1 MTALLGRGTRRLQGT
16 AAGVANLRRRFRER
30 PAPPYRPARPP
41 GRPSG
46 PGTPLVVVA
55 VTAAVGFLLVSQL
68 ASRDE
73 GFTQRL
79 EAESEENLARIL
91 AGLTDEADAL
101 RSEIADLKVQLAD
114 LRASTRQDDSAEQA
128 ARQQLQSL
136 AVLAGTVPVTGPG
149 LVLVVED
156 PARAVG
162 YDNLIDT
169 IQELRDAGAE
179 AVAVNG
185 RRVGAS
191 TSLAPRD
198 GGVAVDGTGLT
209 PPYRVVAIGQPAT
222 LEGGL
227 KIPGGTLDTLHA
239 LREVRAVVQRS
250 AKLEVPALATV
261 PSFRT
266 ARPVGSAP

>member
-1 MTALLGRGTRRLQGT
+1 MAVPGGPLL
-16 AAGVANLRRRFRER
+16 
-30 PAPPYRPARPP
+30 
-41 GRPSG
+41 
-46 PGTPLVVVA
+46 VVA

-68 ASRDE
+68 GARERFSE
-73 GFTQRL
+73 RL
-79 EAESEENLARIL
+79 EAESEENLTRIL
-91 AGLTDEADAL
+91 ASLTDEADAL
-101 RSEIADLKVQLAD
+101 REEIGDLKVQLAD
-114 LRASTRQDDSAEQA
+114 LRASTREDDSAERT
-128 ARQQLQSL
+128 AREQLQSL

-156 PARAVG
+156 PAGSVG

-185 RRVGAS
+185 QRIAAS
-191 TSLAPRD
+191 TALSPRD
-198 GGVAVDGTGLT
+198 GGVAVDGTRLT
-209 PPYRVVAIGQPAT
+209 PPYRVTAIGQPAT

-239 LREVRAVVQRS
+239 LRDVRAVVQRS
-250 AKLEVPALATV
+250 AKLEVPALARV

-266 ARPVGSAP
+266 ARPVGSRP